1 MESSQLR
8 SRPARLL
15 TLAALLL
22 TLVLGGTFVT
32 LHHLKD
38 LRGEAVQSPGE
49 PFSDEQSRSQ
59 VVGSARQF
67 VTAAKLKDTNGTYIL
82 VTCSREGSGPP
93 YQGTA
98 YVTFDVPSIT
108 KTPAYFRE
116 IVRAMSRKGWTE
128 GLPPNHHPGG
138 KLLTKQGVSVFVFRS
153 PDLTDRGVLQIYGQC
168 RNMTDHTAD
177 PAGFIDIS
185 DLLSQAN

>member
-8 SRPARLL
+8 SWPARLL
-15 TLAALLL
+15 TCAALLL
-22 TLVLGGTFVT
+22 TLTLGVTFIA

-38 LRGEAVQSPGE
+38 LRGEAVAPPGQ
-49 PFSDEQSRSQ
+49 PLSDEQAKAQ

-67 VTAAKLKDTNGTYIL
+67 VTAANLKDASGSYIL
-82 VTCSREGSGPP
+82 VSCSQTNGPP
-93 YQGTA
+93 YQGTG

-116 IVRAMSRKGWTE
+116 IVGTMTRNGWRE

-138 KLLTKQGVSVFVFRS
+138 KLLTKQRVSVFVFRS
-153 PDLTDRGVLQIYGQC
+153 PDLADRGVLQIYGEC

-177 PAGFIDIS
+177 PNGFVDITRALGS
-185 DLLSQAN
+185 